1 MKALGDVQEEVAEG
15 SVQVCV
21 YCQNPCE
28 ADLFAQ
34 EPVWSCAWC
43 RATAH
48 VRCFH
53 AFHTDPGSAAVS
65 EAETAAEIAK
75 DRVNSSSEA
84 GPLSTARLSP
94 RIGLDDLSG
103 HHATPR
109 RNGRYLAQTF
119 LISLAGTPS
128 SCCAWSCQE

>member
-1 MKALGDVQEEVAEG
+1 MQEEVAEG
-15 SVQVCV
+15 SVQVCL

-48 VRCFH
+48 VRCFLD
-53 AFHTDPGSAAVS
+53 FHTDAGSAAVS
-65 EAETAAEIAK
+65 EAESAAEVAQ

-84 GPLSTARLSP
+84 GPLSGARLSP
-94 RIGLDDLSG
+94 RLGLGDLSG
-103 HHATPR
+103 HQPPPR
-109 RNGRYLAQTF
+109 RNGRYAAQT
-119 LISLAGTPS
+119 LPSSVACTPP
-128 SCCAWSCQE
+128 SCCAWSCQD